1 MPATVSTKAPDRG
14 ADPAVASAPE
24 QDTGPDPGRALR
36 IVAEPVRGRLTAA
49 IALAGA
55 AAVVGVA
62 GFALIAL
69 ALQELL
75 RPEPDGRTV
84 FWLLGGALAGLLG
97 RFGLRAWSFRVSHLA
112 SFALEVELRARLAE
126 QLARIPL
133 GEAQRLGSGRAK
145 KVMHDDVRA
154 LHAAVADSV
163 PLIGF
168 TVAQPVAAL
177 VVLGLLD
184 WRLLLAVLA
193 LVPIVMVG
201 MRLAMRDYAETRR
214 AFDDANEAI
223 NAAVVE
229 FVQGMP
235 VVRTFDDGTSS
246 FRRFAARVHDFTRAT
261 AAWQDESRGAMIYS
275 RALMAPLPAL
285 VIILA
290 VGVWLTAAGSM
301 SPATLVAALLV
312 GTLPIEAV
320 VPLMWLTNHLNESKA
335 GAARIAGVLA
345 MPPLPE
351 PARPERPADGS
362 VRFRG
367 VRFAYV
373 PDARPAL
380 DGVDLDIPA
389 GTVCALV
396 GPSGSGKSTVAR
408 LIPRFWDVDEGE
420 VLVGGVDVRR
430 IPSDV
435 LLRHV
440 SIVFQDPFLVADTV
454 AANIRLARPEADD
467 AEVEAAA
474 RAAQAH
480 DFIVSE
486 LPDGYETAVGERGAR
501 LSGGQRQRITIAR
514 AMLAEAPIV
523 VLDEATAFAD
533 PENEAAIQDAVA
545 ELTRGRTVVVI
556 AHRLSTVVDA
566 DQIVVLDSGRV
577 AERGAHEDLLAAD
590 GRYAR
595 LWEHHQRARTWGLG
609 STNDSEDAAVT
620 R

>member
-1 MPATVSTKAPDRG
+1 MPATTSQAQVPDRV
-14 ADPAVASAPE
+14 ADPPAPPPPG
-24 QDTGPDPGRALR
+24 TGPDPGRALR
-36 IVAEPVRGRLTAA
+36 IVAEPVRRRLTVSV
-49 IALAGA
+49 ALAA
-55 AAVVGVA
+55 AGAVVGVA
-62 GFALIAL
+62 GFAFVAL
-69 ALQELL
+69 ALKEVLEADPHGPTL
-75 RPEPDGRTV
+75 S
-84 FWLLGGALAGLLG
+84 WLLAGALAGLLG
-97 RFGLRAWSFRVSHLA
+97 RFGLRAWSFRISHMA
-112 SFALEVELRARLAE
+112 SFDLEVELRARLAE

-154 LHAAVADSV
+154 LHIVIADSV
-163 PLIGF
+163 PLVGF
-168 TVAQPVAAL
+168 MIAQPVAAL

-184 WRLLLAVLA
+184 WRLLLAVLV
-193 LVPIVMVG
+193 LLPIVMVG
-201 MRLAMRDYAETRR
+201 MSLAMRDFAETRR
-214 AFDDANEAI
+214 AYDDANEAI

-246 FRRFAARVHDFTRAT
+246 FRRFADRVHDFTRAT
-261 AAWQDESRGAMIYS
+261 VAWQDKSRASMLYS

-285 VIILA
+285 LIILA

-301 SPATLVAALLV
+301 SPATLVVALII
-312 GTLPIEAV
+312 GTLPIESV
-320 VPLMWLTNHLNESKA
+320 VPLMWLNGYLNDSKA
-335 GAARIAGVLA
+335 GAARIAEVLE

-351 PARPERPADGS
+351 PERPERPAGAS
-362 VRFRG
+362 IRFRG
-367 VRFAYV
+367 VRFSYG
-373 PDARPAL
+373 PGTGGRPAL

-420 VLVGGVDVRR
+420 VVVGGTDVRR
-430 IPSDV
+430 ISTDA

-454 AANIRLARPEADD
+454 AANIRLARPEASD

-486 LPDGYETAVGERGAR
+486 LPDGYGTAVGERGAR

-577 AERGAHEDLLAAD
+577 AERGTHEELLRTD

-609 STNDSEDAAVT
+609 AANDPEVT